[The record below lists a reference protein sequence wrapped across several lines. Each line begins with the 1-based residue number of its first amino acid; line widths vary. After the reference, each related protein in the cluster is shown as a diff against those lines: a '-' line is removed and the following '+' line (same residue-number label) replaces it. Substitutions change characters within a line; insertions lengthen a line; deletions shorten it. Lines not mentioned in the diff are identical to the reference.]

1 MSYAVFNDTGD
12 IYRIAADDTAKEN
25 LNVGSGEGYTIE
37 TISTDL
43 FNKVRLSR
51 ADLKL
56 DNGTIVETNYP
67 DKDGT
72 FDNEESLKIYIDEI
86 LKPTLKSYINSNK
99 GKSITSNYETY
110 LDVLNR
116 WDYPNMTYPIN
127 QSFEEYC
134 QSNNITFYHPLE
146 I

>member
-1 MSYAVFNDTGD
+1 MAYAVFNDTGD

-116 WDYPNMTYPIN
+116 WD
-127 QSFEEYC
+127 
-134 QSNNITFYHPLE
+134 
-146 I
+146 

>member
-1 MSYAVFNDTGD
+1 MAYAVFNDTGD

-72 FDNEESLKIYIDEI
+72 FDNEESLKI
-86 LKPTLKSYINSNK
+86 
-99 GKSITSNYETY
+99 
-110 LDVLNR
+110 
-116 WDYPNMTYPIN
+116 IN
-127 QSFEEYC
+127 Q
-134 QSNNITFYHPLE
+134 PLE
-146 I
+146 NKLQTLEGQLDDINFQLGE